1 MGRRVN
7 LVDYKRKELMTSK
20 CAVFGCTVRGQH
32 RIVVKRADF
41 PSNGV
46 IIITSLTQGYC
57 KC

>member
-7 LVDYKRKELMTSK
+7 LVDYKRKELMRSK

-32 RIVVKRADF
+32 RIVVKRPDF

-46 IIITSLTQGYC
+46 IIITPLT
-57 KC
+57 